1 MNKIVSILILGFG
14 ISVNAYADVWKWVDA
29 NGDTHYVDSKTAIY
43 TWLDENGRAH
53 YSDTPDHY
61 SAVLVKLLWHSP
73 GALPGAAQTAAS
85 APAAKR
91 KKHVPID
98 ETEAE
103 RHEREQAESY
113 YCKRATEIYE
123 SYLTAPRL
131 YDTDADGNRVYLSAS
146 DGEKLLAETKTK
158 VDALCS

>member
-1 MNKIVSILILGFG
+1 MKKIVSILILGFG
-14 ISVNAYADVWKWVDA
+14 ISASAHADIWKWVDA
-29 NGDTHYVDSKTAIY
+29 NGDTHYVDSKTPIY
-43 TWLDENGRAH
+43 TWLDENGRSH
-53 YSDTPDHY
+53 YADTPNHY
-61 SAVLVKLLWHSP
+61 SAVLVKLVWHSQ
-73 GALPGAAQTAAS
+73 GDLPDASQAAVSQSAS
-85 APAAKR
+85 KR
-91 KKHVPID
+91 KKYVPPG

-131 YDTDADGNRVYLSAS
+131 YDTDAEGNRVYLSAS

-158 VDALCS
+158 VDALCN